1 MKLEL
6 FGVFIG
12 YTDGDQ
18 SNGVFTSLED
28 AVGICNEHGEEHS
41 LEPIK
46 LAVVRAKLY
55 KHGKKDYHHMYEDGS
70 WVTITPIADS
80 LVKKVKEKLI
90 EVGEAIED
98 LKEEEE

>member
-28 AVGICNEHGEEHS
+28 AVEVCNEYAEENNF
-41 LEPIK
+41 EPIK
-46 LAVVRAKLY
+46 LAVIRAKLY
-55 KHGKKDYHHMYEDGS
+55 KHGNKDHHHMFENGS
-70 WVTITPIADS
+70 WVTITPIEKR
-80 LVKKVKEKLI
+80 LVDRVKSRLVEI
-90 EVGEAIED
+90 GEAIED
-98 LKEEEE
+98 LKEEE